1 MLLFATIGNAQ
12 LLSWSPSFIQES
24 ASTVDI
30 ICDANLGNTGIKNYT
45 PTSDIYVHI
54 GAITTASAN
63 SSDWKGVPFTWA
75 TTPPNGNAVYLGAN
89 KWKFTITGG
98 LRNFFNITNASEKIV
113 RIAILFRNG
122 AGTKVLRNADGS
134 DLYVPVYDNGLYT
147 RIENPFRTP
156 YYNMG
161 TDVIT
166 KVVGDI
172 ITIASTAS
180 QTSTIK
186 LFFNGNLLTTNT
198 AATTATTATTIA
210 NTGVQTIISEAND
223 GVNTVYDTV
232 KFLVAPPV
240 TIAALPTGITK
251 DGIYYDA
258 ADPTFATLVIYGLG
272 KTTVSVVGDFN
283 NWTETLIHQMNKTP
297 DGKYFWL
304 KLTGLTS
311 GQEYAY
317 QYIIDGVLKVGDY
330 NCEKVLDPWNDQYIS
345 AATYPA
351 LKAYPV
357 GKTTGIVS
365 ILQTNKTPYNWQYPF
380 TRPNKKNLMIYE
392 LLIRDFVSN
401 HNYQTLIDSLPYLVK
416 LGINTIQLMPVNEFE
431 GNNSWGY
438 NPNYFMATDKYY
450 GTETAFKQFIDECHR
465 YGIAVVMDIAM
476 NHAFGS
482 CPMVQMYWDAANNR
496 PAANNPW
503 FNTTDRHPYGVGY
516 DFNHESQV
524 TKDFVDRVLTHWL
537 TNYKIDGFRWDL
549 SKGFTQNT
557 TTDVGAWGNYDA
569 SRIALWKRI
578 YNKMQAVSPNSYCIL
593 EHFAADAEEI
603 ELSNYG
609 MLLWGNSHGN
619 FTDASR
625 GSSTNTDF
633 SRTIATNRGWTTH
646 QLVGYAESHDEE
658 RLMYSNLTDGKS
670 SGAYNIKDT
679 NTALRRQEMVASFLT
694 MIPGPKMIWQM
705 GELGYN
711 YSINTCSNG
720 SINGGCRLDEK
731 PIKWDYQTNPNR
743 KKLYDV
749 YAKLFALRTNP
760 AFSPSFINALIS
772 FNLSSSSFKQITVGD
787 ANLRTV
793 VVGNFGTTATAA
805 TVSFP
810 NTGNWY
816 NLFTNATNVVTGTT
830 QSMLLQPGDYYVFT
844 SKNVNTILSINNNP
858 NEVVVYNNINK
869 IKVLVKPNPVRSN
882 SVLEYELPI
891 YGKLNINII
900 DINGNTIA
908 NLVNEY
914 KTKGSYSTS
923 LKQLFAT
930 KHLSN
935 GMYFL
940 QLDFNGKKQMEK
952 LVIAN

>member
-1 MLLFATIGNAQ
+1 MLLFSTIGNAQ
-12 LLSWSPSFIQES
+12 LLNWSPSFIQES
-24 ASTVDI
+24 SSTIDI
-30 ICDANLGNTGIKNYT
+30 VCDATLGNTGIKNYT
-45 PTSDIYVHI
+45 LTSDIYVHI
-54 GAITTASAN
+54 GAITTSSAN
-63 SSDWKGVPFTWA
+63 NSDWKGVPFNWA
-75 TTPPNGNAVYLGAN
+75 TTPTLGNAVYLGSN

-98 LRNFFNITNASEKIV
+98 LRNFFNITNASEKIL
-113 RIAILFRNG
+113 RIAVLFRNG

-134 DLYVPVYDNGLYT
+134 DMYVPIYDNGLYT
-147 RIENPFRTP
+147 RIDNPLRTP
-156 YYNMG
+156 YYNIA

-172 ITIASTAS
+172 ITITSTAS
-180 QTSTIK
+180 QTSSLK
-186 LFFNGNLLTTNT
+186 LYFNGNLLATN
-198 AATTATTATTIA
+198 AGATTATTSTTIA

-223 GVNTVYDTV
+223 GTTTAYDTV

-240 TIAALPTGITK
+240 NIAALPVGITK

-258 ADPTFATLVIYGLG
+258 ADASAATLVIYGLG

-283 NWTETLIHQMNKTP
+283 NWTETVTHQMNKTP

-304 KLTGLTS
+304 KLTGLNA
-311 GQEYAY
+311 GEEYAY
-317 QYIIDGVLKVGDY
+317 QYVIDGTLKVADY
-330 NCEKVLDPWNDQYIS
+330 NCEKVLDPWNDPYIP
-345 AATYPA
+345 ATTYPA
-351 LKAYPV
+351 LKAYPT

-365 ILQTNKTPYNWQYPF
+365 ILQTNKPAYIWQYPF

-401 HNYQTLIDSLPYLVK
+401 HNYQTLKDSLPYLVK
-416 LGINTIQLMPVNEFE
+416 LGINTIELMPVNEFE

-482 CPMVQMYWDAANNR
+482 SPMVQMYWDAANNR
-496 PAANNPW
+496 PSTTNPW
-503 FNTTDRHPYGVGY
+503 FNPTDRHPYGVGY
-516 DFNHESQV
+516 DFNHESQQ
-524 TKDFVDRVLTHWL
+524 TKDYVDRVLTHWL
-537 TNYKIDGFRWDL
+537 TNFKIDGFRWDL

-557 TTDVGAWGNYDA
+557 TNDVGAWGNYDA
-569 SRIALWKRI
+569 SRIVIWKRI

-609 MLLWGNSHGN
+609 MLLWGNSNNN
-619 FTDASR
+619 FTEASK
-625 GSSTNTDF
+625 GSLSNTDF
-633 SRTIATNRGWTTH
+633 SRAIATNRGWATN
-646 QLVGYAESHDEE
+646 QLVSYAESHDEE
-658 RLMYSNLTDGKS
+658 RLMYNVITNGNSAGS
-670 SGAYNIKDT
+670 YNIKDT

-705 GELGYN
+705 GELGYH

-720 SINGGCRLDEK
+720 SLNNNCRLDEK
-731 PIKWDYQTNPNR
+731 PVKWDYQNNTNR

-749 YAKLFALRTNP
+749 YAKLFAYRTNP
-760 AFSPSFINALIS
+760 AFSSSFINALIS
-772 FNLSSSSFKQITVGD
+772 YNVSSPGFKQITVGD

-793 VVGNFGTTATAA
+793 VAGNFGVTVTTANI
-805 TVSFP
+805 SFP
-810 NTGNWY
+810 NTGTWY
-816 NLFTNATNVVTGTT
+816 NLFNNTTISVTGTT
-830 QSMLLQPGDYYVFT
+830 LSMLLQPGDYYVFT
-844 SKNVNTILSINNNP
+844 SKNVNTILSINNTP
-858 NEVVVYNNINK
+858 NEVVVNSSISK
-869 IKVLVKPNPVRSN
+869 IKMLVKPNPVNVN
-882 SVLEYELPI
+882 SIIEYELPN

-900 DINGNTIA
+900 DMNGNTIA

-914 KTKGSYSTS
+914 KTKGGYALS
-923 LKQLFAT
+923 LKKLFAT
-930 KHLSN
+930 KHLNN
-935 GMYFL
+935 GLYFL
-940 QLDFNGKKQMEK
+940 QIDFNGKKQMEK